1 MESQETMMTDAEWQ
15 KKDIFGYRPK
25 KQWPKPGLLAFQI
38 ALPLF
43 VTFLLQI
50 MAQGIASVLY
60 LVMNPELA
68 SQLSKLSGAE
78 DMQVTL
84 RAFETGLYSS
94 PIFYCGMIVSYIL
107 IITTYLLIVRL
118 FEKSKASTIGLAF
131 GTAQERKKALLAY
144 LRGLGI
150 GYEMMLA
157 VFLLMVLS
165 GQSAVVHFGFE
176 TALIPVFIANTL
188 MWIPQ
193 GASEEVVSRGY
204 MMSRLSPKFGRVAAV
219 AISSLFFSF
228 MHLGNSG
235 INIIAVINLIL
246 TAVFFALMALR
257 TNELWTVCALH
268 TVWNFAQGNLFG
280 FEVSGT
286 LPAASILA
294 TKTTEKSL
302 EILTGGAFGPEGG
315 LFVTLVVSVS
325 LVVLLVGIRN
335 RRQQHGVSQ

>member
-1 MESQETMMTDAEWQ
+1 MAAQESMMTEVEWE
-15 KKDIFGYRPK
+15 KNEIFGYRPK
-25 KQWPKPGLLAFQI
+25 KQWPKPGLLAFHI
-38 ALPLF
+38 VLPLF
-43 VTFLLQI
+43 LTFFLQL
-50 MAQGIASVLY
+50 MAQGISSTVY
-60 LVMNPELA
+60 LVMNPELMA
-68 SQLSKLSGAE
+68 QLSNFSSVEEMKVA
-78 DMQVTL
+78 T
-84 RAFETGLYSS
+84 RAFEIGFMKS
-94 PIFYCGMIVSYIL
+94 PIFFVSMIVSYIL
-107 IITTYLLIVRL
+107 IIAVYLVIVRL

-131 GTAQERKKALLAY
+131 GTSGERKKALFAY

-150 GYEMMLA
+150 GFAMMLA
-157 VFLLMVLS
+157 IFFLMVVS
-165 GQSAVVHFGFE
+165 GQSSVIHFGLE
-176 TALIPVFIANTL
+176 MTMVPVFIANTL

-286 LPAASILA
+286 IPAASILS

-315 LFVTLVVSVS
+315 LFVTLVVAVS
-325 LVVLLVGIRN
+325 LVVLLLVTRK
-335 RRQQHGVSQ
+335 REWKERQN

>member
-1 MESQETMMTDAEWQ
+1 MAAQESMMTDVEWE
-15 KKDIFGYRPK
+15 KKEIFGYRPK
-25 KQWPKPGLLAFQI
+25 KQWPKPALLAFHI

-43 VTFLLQI
+43 LTFFLQL
-50 MAQGIASVLY
+50 MAQGISSTVY
-60 LVMNPELA
+60 LVMNPELMA
-68 SQLSKLSGAE
+68 QLSNFSNMEEMKVA
-78 DMQVTL
+78 T
-84 RAFETGLYSS
+84 RAFEIGFMKS
-94 PIFYCGMIVSYIL
+94 PIFFVSMIVSYIL
-107 IITTYLLIVRL
+107 IIAVYLVIVRL

-131 GTAQERKKALLAY
+131 GTSGERKKALFAY

-150 GYEMMLA
+150 GFAMMLA
-157 VFLLMVLS
+157 IFVLMVVS
-165 GQSAVVHFGFE
+165 GQSSVIHFGLE
-176 TALIPVFIANTL
+176 MTMVPVFIANTL

-315 LFVTLVVSVS
+315 LFVTLVVAVS
-325 LVVLLVGIRN
+325 LVILLLVTSKREWKEKQN
-335 RRQQHGVSQ
+335 